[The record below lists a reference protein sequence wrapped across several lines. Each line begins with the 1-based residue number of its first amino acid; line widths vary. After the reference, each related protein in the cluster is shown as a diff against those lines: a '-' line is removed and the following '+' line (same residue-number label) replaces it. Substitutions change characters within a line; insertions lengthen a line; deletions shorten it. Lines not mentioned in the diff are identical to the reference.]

1 MFIYATRIQ
10 NPESRIEKPKTHPAR
25 KLSLLLANQFLGFSF
40 RLQTVTALMWPVFGV
55 GSEPVVFLRIWFRNL
70 QVMKLFNVLARSG
83 GGCSGESPAASH
95 SQLSWPIP
103 FQAAQ
108 LCGTQTLR
116 LGGTTSLILTV
127 LLLAID
133 VISSNEGHKL
143 TRHTIS
149 AWVGFTNAVACHSHA
164 RVLRTS
170 GRPSCWLNFKD
181 NFPIER
187 AQSNYPFPFEGM
199 EGKIDELLGLLAE
212 IWYTNCHW
220 VCAWVC
226 ERVATG
232 NFRPSNSFA
241 IKRINIL
248 IMPKLRPGKF

>member
-55 GSEPVVFLRIWFRNL
+55 GAEPVVFLRIWFRNL
-70 QVMKLFNVLARSG
+70 QVMKLFNVLARSR

-108 LCGTQTLR
+108 LCGTQTLW

-149 AWVGFTNAVACHSHA
+149 AWVGFCVSQMRL
-164 RVLRTS
+164 RVTHMPESL
-170 GRPSCWLNFKD
+170 GRRD
-181 NFPIER
+181 
-187 AQSNYPFPFEGM
+187 A
-199 EGKIDELLGLLAE
+199 LL
-212 IWYTNCHW
+212 
-220 VCAWVC
+220 VD
-226 ERVATG
+226 
-232 NFRPSNSFA
+232 
-241 IKRINIL
+241 
-248 IMPKLRPGKF
+248 